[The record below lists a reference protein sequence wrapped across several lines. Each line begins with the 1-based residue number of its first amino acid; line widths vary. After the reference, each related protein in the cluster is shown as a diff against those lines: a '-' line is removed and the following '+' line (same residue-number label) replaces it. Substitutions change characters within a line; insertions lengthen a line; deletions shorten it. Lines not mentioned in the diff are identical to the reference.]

1 MEKIDE
7 NILEKVLE
15 RMRASGKLQ
24 TEAYDRYLK
33 DISVSILGFVY
44 KIKIKMITS
53 EICFFADYYLPSNG
67 KMTNFREKDARYV
80 FKMLIDYFYEYC
92 KDLLALDELSNIEAV
107 KKEDEIIITS
117 SNWFFS

>member
-1 MEKIDE
+1 MEEMSE
-7 NILEKVLE
+7 NILEKALE

-24 TEAYDRYLK
+24 IGDYDRYLK
-33 DISVSILGFVY
+33 DISVSMLGFIY

-53 EICFFADYYLPSNG
+53 EMRFFTDYYLPSNC

-80 FKMLIDYFYEYC
+80 FERLIDHFYEYC
-92 KDLLALDELSNIEAV
+92 KDLLALDELSNIEV
-107 KKEDEIIITS
+107 IKGKDEIIITS

>member
-1 MEKIDE
+1 MEEINE

-24 TEAYDRYLK
+24 IGDYDRYLK
-33 DISVSILGFVY
+33 DISVSMLGFIF

-53 EICFFADYYLPSNG
+53 EMRFFTDYYLPSNC

-80 FKMLIDYFYEYC
+80 FERLIDYFHEYC
-92 KDLLALDELSNIEAV
+92 KDLLALDELSNVEV
-107 KKEDEIIITS
+107 MKSENEIIITS
-117 SNWFFS
+117 NNWFFS